1 VGAPPQEDDGVPFE
15 EKMAQLT
22 ATLKGQFTEGE
33 RLEAEIGKSLA
44 GLAMGFRDM
53 VGGQE

>member
-22 ATLKGQFTEGE
+22 ATLKDQFTEGE
-33 RLEAEIGKSLA
+33 RPEAKIGRTGY
-44 GLAMGFRDM
+44 GL
-53 VGGQE
+53 